1 MVLFLVPMVSADDDA
16 VPVIHTISY
25 DDVPWYADIPMTEL
39 AVLDAVKTWND
50 ANNDDV
56 QFIIVNSDADVNISW
71 AYRIPN
77 DPLGTYD
84 VSVTADGEL
93 VDHRISIRLGVED
106 CNLDYQLFSYEIH
119 KYTIIHEL
127 GHYLGLEHIDDS
139 DHLMYSE
146 DLFGVIPAD
155 VYDDMDLVIPYVEK
169 PYLETAASRDAMLK
183 LDQLDEALYQVFLQA
198 EELRNMDS
206 DNKIVQ
212 LALDNNIILGQELI
226 LQIRTLEYRIACLQM

>member
-1 MVLFLVPMVSADDDA
+1 M
-16 VPVIHTISY
+16 
-25 DDVPWYADIPMTEL
+25 
-39 AVLDAVKTWND
+39 
-50 ANNDDV
+50 
-56 QFIIVNSDADVNISW
+56 
-71 AYRIPN
+71 
-77 DPLGTYD
+77 
-84 VSVTADGEL
+84 
-93 VDHRISIRLGVED
+93 
-106 CNLDYQLFSYEIH
+106 DYQLFSYEIH

-155 VYDDMDLVIPYVEK
+155 VYDDMDLIIPYVEK

-212 LALDNNIILGQELI
+212 LALDNNTILGQELI
-226 LQIRTLEYRIACLQM
+226 SQIRTLEYRIICL